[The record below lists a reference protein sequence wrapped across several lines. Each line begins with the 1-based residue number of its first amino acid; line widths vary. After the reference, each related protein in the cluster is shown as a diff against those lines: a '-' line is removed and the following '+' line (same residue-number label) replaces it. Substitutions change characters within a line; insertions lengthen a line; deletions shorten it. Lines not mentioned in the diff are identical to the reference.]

1 MSASAQS
8 GRAARATAAG
18 GNAAGS
24 CPTNS
29 SIHPG
34 LGSASQRAVS
44 GVVRNGGRA
53 TVGARP
59 RLGEKAIRTA
69 GPTRY
74 NGNMA
79 GELIDDVKRFVG
91 FTADDAE
98 ALASLLEPLSPQLP
112 EVVDLI
118 LEAILRH
125 PQAQTALS
133 GGPEQSRRL
142 KQTLLAWLGEMF
154 SGTYDVRYY
163 KQRCE
168 IGRVHI
174 RVGLPQQYMF
184 TAMNVVR
191 LALVERIEA
200 LGLEAGRKKIASV
213 HKILDL
219 ELAIMNDTY
228 REDLV
233 RQVEEVQ
240 HAKFEQ
246 RLSESEHLAT
256 VGRLAASLAHEIKN
270 PLAGISG
277 AIQILGAG
285 LEAKHP
291 HKEII
296 SEALRQID
304 RLDAA
309 VKDLLVYARPKPPST
324 RRVDLNQLLERV
336 LILFRQEPAFQ
347 EVRVHCEGLNGEH
360 EILVDEVQVQ
370 QVLSNLMI
378 NAAHACEQGGD
389 VFCRISRLESSVRI
403 VIEDNGTGIKPEVF
417 TRVFEPFFT
426 TKSRGTGLG
435 LPICQRIV
443 EAHGGTI
450 EIASEVGKGTRVSID
465 FPSHS

>member
-1 MSASAQS
+1 
-8 GRAARATAAG
+8 
-18 GNAAGS
+18 
-24 CPTNS
+24 
-29 SIHPG
+29 
-34 LGSASQRAVS
+34 
-44 GVVRNGGRA
+44 
-53 TVGARP
+53 
-59 RLGEKAIRTA
+59 
-69 GPTRY
+69 
-74 NGNMA
+74 MA
-79 GELIDDVKRFVG
+79 GELIDDVKRFLG
-91 FTADDAE
+91 FEADDAE
-98 ALASLLEPLSPQLP
+98 ALAGLLVPLSPKLP
-112 EVVDLI
+112 EVVDSMF
-118 LEAILRH
+118 EAILRH
-125 PQAQTALS
+125 PGAQAVLN

-142 KQTLLAWLGEMF
+142 RQTLLAWLGDMF
-154 SGTYDVRYY
+154 CGTYDGRYY
-163 KQRCE
+163 EQRCE

-200 LGLEAGRKKIASV
+200 LGLKEERKKIAAV

-285 LEAKHP
+285 LEAEHP

-309 VKDLLVYARPKPPST
+309 VKDLLVYARPKPPSML
-324 RRVDLNQLLERV
+324 RVDLNQLLERV
-336 LILFRQEPAFQ
+336 LMLFRQEPAFR
-347 EVRVHCEGLNGEH
+347 EVRVHCEGLNEEH
-360 EILVDEVQVQ
+360 EILVDEVQIQ

-389 VFCRISRLESSVRI
+389 VSCRISRLESSIRF
-403 VIEDNGTGIKPEVF
+403 VIEDNGTGIKPEVLP
-417 TRVFEPFFT
+417 RVFEPFFT

-450 EIASEVGKGTRVSID
+450 EITSEVGKGTLVSID
-465 FPSHS
+465 IPSHS